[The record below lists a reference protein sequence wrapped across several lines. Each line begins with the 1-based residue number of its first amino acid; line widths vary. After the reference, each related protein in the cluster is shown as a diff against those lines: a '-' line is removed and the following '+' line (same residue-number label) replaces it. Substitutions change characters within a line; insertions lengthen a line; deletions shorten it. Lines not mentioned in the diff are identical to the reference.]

1 MRILKRHRVLSLG
14 VMASLLGAFSL
25 SGVKQAEAQTAPP
38 SSYPSYSAKFVCGP
52 TARDGDVVRGM
63 YASTINIQNPQLKP
77 VTIIKQAIIALP
89 ERDFEAGTVGAQSA
103 PRTETLGPGQAMG
116 VDCKDI
122 RLLFGELELP
132 RHIEGFLVASVPTAT
147 ADVINVVGKYSARQ
161 LLDFKCRKHH
171 DHDGDSDSD
180 SDDHEHGLGP
190 TKGLG
195 HKKCDRH
202 YFYDG
207 KHEGPWKKGGLWRGW
222 SSDVETLDVE
232 EVHPK
237 MVLVDAP
244 PQ

>member
-1 MRILKRHRVLSLG
+1 MRDLKRQRVLSLG
-14 VMASLLGAFSL
+14 IVASLLGAFSL
-25 SGVKQAEAQTAPP
+25 SGVKQADAQAAP
-38 SSYPSYSAKFVCGP
+38 STSYPSYSAKFVCGP
-52 TARDGDVVRGM
+52 TAHDGDVVRGM

-77 VTIIKQAIIALP
+77 VTMIKQAVIALP

-122 RLLFGELELP
+122 RLLFTGTELP

-147 ADVINVVGKYSARQ
+147 TDVLNVVGKYSARQ
-161 LLDFKCRKHH
+161 LLDFKCRKDH
-171 DHDGDSDSD
+171 DHDSDSE
-180 SDDHEHGLGP
+180 DDHEHGLGP
-190 TKGLG
+190 KKGLG
-195 HKKCDRH
+195 HQKCDRH

-207 KHEGPWKKGGLWRGW
+207 AHEGSWKKNGLWRGW

-237 MVLVDAP
+237 MVIVEQGDI
-244 PQ
+244 